1 MRCGRFAPVNSSRS
15 TNERN
20 VDSSQDMRRRT
31 QAQILAADAS
41 AFIGQLELGHERVRE
56 RDFRERR
63 HRFCRESSGDAKGD
77 VSGVA

>member
-1 MRCGRFAPVNSSRS
+1 MHRLSSVNW
-15 TNERN
+15 
-20 VDSSQDMRRRT
+20 Q
-31 QAQILAADAS
+31 
-41 AFIGQLELGHERVRE
+41 LGHERVRE